1 MNLSRLQSPLLKNDF
16 TTNDCF
22 PSPSPPN
29 STLPRSQRKPSPRPG
44 SVISQSSSSTT
55 KLAARSSARRRSLSA
70 NSLEDM
76 TRGSPSVRKNSSL
89 EDDTGEDTTVPIT
102 SPLLVEPTRTLA
114 HQSTRSLSPFRPIAP
129 IVITSNNDRDN
140 TPAKFIQNSKYT
152 KQNKNKTNTT
162 NKIKRLS
169 KDDSVGTS
177 LTKFDRCLSV
187 MLMSH
192 LEQFDATSS
201 SSESSSSESKST
213 LEDSMMDT
221 IVKQNT
227 RVNDSIKKAMFD
239 QLMLIFSSIKKIE
252 LAAEKQSD
260 GRSTSSYNKRNIVA
274 TAAVQQSSLCTESI
288 ERNDVDTQR
297 CIRNLDYEPSSVEK
311 LLEMYQKQRILVLS
325 VGITPDEIMVSA
337 LAIMKK
343 ICGGTIKNVPQNLP
357 RHNPFTEITFAT
369 ALLNWQNEAC
379 GVDCG
384 LDPSCGYCVNEQLY
398 ISNNLFLLPAKK
410 KTLLP
415 SFLKKK
421 KSLKWK
427 PIRILLEQKKIKV
440 WNGTS
445 TDDMMLDDTMLE
457 CKRKPMFV
465 IEMHRKLVLTPLK
478 VYENCG
484 EEKYSLSLMETDE
497 LRKNLAHQE
506 EGKDQ
511 EILRIGCIHPGQY
524 HFFQIALQVI
534 LDSFHSDSED

>member
-16 TTNDCF
+16 TANDWV
-22 PSPSPPN
+22 PSPSPP
-29 STLPRSQRKPSPRPG
+29 SPTLPRSQRKPSPRPG

-76 TRGSPSVRKNSSL
+76 IRGLPSVRKNSSL
-89 EDDTGEDTTVPIT
+89 EDDTGEDTTVPLT
-102 SPLLVEPTRTLA
+102 SNLLVEPSRTLA

-129 IVITSNNDRDN
+129 IIITSKNDRDN

-152 KQNKNKTNTT
+152 KQNKNRTNTT

-227 RVNDSIKKAMFD
+227 RVNDSIKKAMLD

-252 LAAEKQSD
+252 LAAEKH
-260 GRSTSSYNKRNIVA
+260 KRNIVA

-297 CIRNLDYEPSSVEK
+297 YIRNLDYGPSSVEK

-325 VGITPDEIMVSA
+325 VGITADEIMVSA

-343 ICGGTIKNVPQNLP
+343 ICGTTIKNVPQNLP
-357 RHNPFTEITFAT
+357 RHNPFTEITFTT
-369 ALLNWQNEAC
+369 ALSNWQNEAC
-379 GVDCG
+379 RVDCG
-384 LDPSCGYCVNEQLY
+384 LDPPCGYCVNEQLY

-410 KTLLP
+410 KNIASIL
-415 SFLKKK
+415 FKKEK
-421 KSLKWK
+421 KF
-427 PIRILLEQKKIKV
+427 E
-440 WNGTS
+440 
-445 TDDMMLDDTMLE
+445 
-457 CKRKPMFV
+457 
-465 IEMHRKLVLTPLK
+465 
-478 VYENCG
+478 
-484 EEKYSLSLMETDE
+484 METNTYSIGTK
-497 LRKNLAHQE
+497 KNKSME
-506 EGKDQ
+506 WYFY
-511 EILRIGCIHPGQY
+511 R
-524 HFFQIALQVI
+524 
-534 LDSFHSDSED
+534 

>member
-1 MNLSRLQSPLLKNDF
+1 M
-16 TTNDCF
+16 

-297 CIRNLDYEPSSVEK
+297 CIRNLR
-311 LLEMYQKQRILVLS
+311 L
-325 VGITPDEIMVSA
+325 
-337 LAIMKK
+337 
-343 ICGGTIKNVPQNLP
+343 
-357 RHNPFTEITFAT
+357 
-369 ALLNWQNEAC
+369 
-379 GVDCG
+379 
-384 LDPSCGYCVNEQLY
+384 
-398 ISNNLFLLPAKK
+398 
-410 KTLLP
+410 
-415 SFLKKK
+415 
-421 KSLKWK
+421 
-427 PIRILLEQKKIKV
+427 
-440 WNGTS
+440 
-445 TDDMMLDDTMLE
+445 
-457 CKRKPMFV
+457 
-465 IEMHRKLVLTPLK
+465 
-478 VYENCG
+478 
-484 EEKYSLSLMETDE
+484 
-497 LRKNLAHQE
+497 
-506 EGKDQ
+506 
-511 EILRIGCIHPGQY
+511 
-524 HFFQIALQVI
+524 
-534 LDSFHSDSED
+534 